1 MNVWVALA
9 HERHTHHRVASEWID
24 SVGPRSALYFCRIS
38 QLGLLRTLTT
48 GGAMGGDV
56 LTQAQAWMT
65 YDSFLEDSRNRF
77 MDEPAGIEQEF
88 RERTFR
94 DEASNKLWADAY
106 FATFA
111 QLAGLKLV
119 TFDKA
124 LAKSVPGALLLRL

>member
-1 MNVWVALA
+1 
-9 HERHTHHRVASEWID
+9 
-24 SVGPRSALYFCRIS
+24 
-38 QLGLLRTLTT
+38 
-48 GGAMGGDV
+48 MGGDV